1 MSAFDFSNR
10 KRPMRDRPF
19 LFLLAGPLILAGCMT
34 VGPDYHAPDIAPPA
48 AFKNASK
55 GTAVALPKT
64 EEWWS
69 VFGDPALNELEH
81 DALVHNPTIAQA
93 DANLAAAR
101 AQLGVSR
108 ADRQPSLSLAETN
121 QFAGEAA
128 TQIIPIPLNGR
139 SISYRPTSGDTYNI
153 PLNASYELD
162 LWGRVRREV
171 ESSNASLQAS
181 EADFR
186 GAGLSLTASLAQD
199 YFQWRTV
206 LVQLE
211 IADRTIASR
220 RDSLAVL
227 TERNKSGL
235 IDALD
240 VASAREQLAQAEAT
254 SADFKRL
261 RNQYEDAIAVLAG
274 HAPAGFAMP
283 NLADGDSLSV
293 PIPPEIPAGL
303 PSDLLRRRPDVV
315 SAERTLAA
323 QTAQIGVAV
332 AAKFPTIKLTGS
344 GGLSSEG
351 LSSLVSRAS
360 ALWSLGSSIN
370 LPILDGGRNDANIA
384 EARAHADAA
393 LAAYRQQTLTA
404 FREVEDA
411 LVGIHWQAEE
421 LEADQ
426 RAVEAAKETAKL
438 TRIRYEKGLITYL
451 DVANSERD
459 YFSAQNTKAV
469 VAGSQCLSTVAL
481 IQAIGGGWN

>member
-1 MSAFDFSNR
+1 MFPAESSNR
-10 KRPMRDRPF
+10 KRPVLGRRSF
-19 LFLLAGPLILAGCMT
+19 FLLAGPLLLAGCMT
-34 VGPDYHAPDIAPPA
+34 VGPDYHEPDVAPPA
-48 AFKNASK
+48 AFKNAPA
-55 GTAVALPKT
+55 GAAVALPKT
-64 EEWWS
+64 EEWWAI
-69 VFGDPALNELEH
+69 FRDPILNELEH
-81 DALVHNPTIAQA
+81 DALTHNPTIMQA

-128 TQIIPIPLNGR
+128 TQIITLNGR
-139 SISYRPTSGDTYNI
+139 SVSYRPTSGDTYDI

-171 ESSNASLQAS
+171 ESAKASMQAS

-186 GAGLSLTASLAQD
+186 GAALSLTASLAQD

-206 LVQLE
+206 RVQLE

-261 RNQYEDAIAVLAG
+261 RNQYENAIAVLAG
-274 HAPAGFAMP
+274 HAPASFAMP
-283 NLADGDSLSV
+283 KLAEGDSLLV

-351 LSSLVSRAS
+351 LSALVSRAS

-384 EARAHADAA
+384 VARAHADAA

-426 RAVEAAKETAKL
+426 RAVEAARETAKL

-459 YFSAQNTKAV
+459 YFSAQNTQAV

-481 IQAIGGGWN
+481 IQAVGGGWN